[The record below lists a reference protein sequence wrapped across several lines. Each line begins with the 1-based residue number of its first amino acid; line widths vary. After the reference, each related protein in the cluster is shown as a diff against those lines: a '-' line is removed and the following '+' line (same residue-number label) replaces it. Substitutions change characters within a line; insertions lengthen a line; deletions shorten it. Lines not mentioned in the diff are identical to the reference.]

1 MRLEQV
7 QAQEDVLQEHQGLFK
22 MKINEVV
29 LFEADRAAQNA
40 QEINWKQFKTN
51 LAGYAASKG
60 NSDSNRIDAIV
71 WLGLAGHRKAV
82 KLWAPRLGSKAKI
95 KSQAG
100 TLGGFHKSA
109 GGVYNRYIDE
119 ITVNPKYGSI
129 YDLNHTNSF
138 ILAHELRH
146 RGFNIIR
153 NISALKSQMPN
164 DVDLTPTDGNIM
176 NDEHKMLYAIDGNL
190 RDYGYD
196 EDYWARKYLQC
207 NAIVRNW
214 LSSQPVPSDAPEAF
228 RKDLERIYGKPVEI
242 VAQGEKPKTPVDAIK
257 SGDVKVVQAPE
268 KVAKGAKLPGFIRKL
283 LGLDKKKQ
291 TATTPASTGQ
301 QTTAAKQSGTQPA
314 APPAAQP
321 AQQKKAAAAVA
332 RVKPKSKSKIGTDA
346 GDGLV
351 WIVAKNSN
359 GFTRV
364 RPDDPRVAQ
373 QKAAAGIS

>member
-1 MRLEQV
+1 
-7 QAQEDVLQEHQGLFK
+7 

-29 LFEADRAAQNA
+29 LLEADRAAQNA

-51 LAGYAASKG
+51 LAGYAASMG
-60 NSDSNRIDAIV
+60 NSDSNRMDAIV

-82 KLWAPRLGSKAKI
+82 KLWAPGLGSKAKI

-100 TLGGFHKSA
+100 TMGFHSDA
-109 GGVYNRYIDE
+109 GGVYNRYIDQ

-129 YDLNHTNSF
+129 YDFNHTTSF

-164 DVDLTPTDGNIM
+164 DIDLSSALGNTM
-176 NDEHKMLYAIDGNL
+176 NDEHKMLYAIDGL
-190 RDYGYD
+190 LSSQYGYD

-214 LSSQPVPSDAPEAF
+214 LSSQPVPKDAPEAF

-242 VAQGEKPKTPVDAIK
+242 VAPGEKPKTPVNAIK

-283 LGLDKKKQ
+283 LGLDKKKEPA
-291 TATTPASTGQ
+291 TTTPAPTSQ
-301 QTTAAKQSGTQPA
+301 QTKTAKQSGGTQ
-314 APPAAQP
+314 PAAQP

-346 GDGLV
+346 GDGMV

-373 QKAAAGIS
+373 QKAAAGIA

>member
-1 MRLEQV
+1 
-7 QAQEDVLQEHQGLFK
+7 
-22 MKINEVV
+22 MKIDEVV

-60 NSDSNRIDAIV
+60 NSDINRMDAIV

-100 TLGGFHKSA
+100 TLGGFHKDA

-129 YDLNHTNSF
+129 YDLNPRGSF

-164 DVDLTPTDGNIM
+164 DIDLSASDGNVM

-190 RDYGYD
+190 ESQYGYD

-242 VAQGEKPKTPVDAIK
+242 VAQGEKPKTPVNAIK

-283 LGLDKKKQ
+283 LGLDKKKEPA
-291 TATTPASTGQ
+291 TTTPAPTSP
-301 QTTAAKQSGTQPA
+301 QTKTAKQSGGTQ
-314 APPAAQP
+314 PAAQP

-346 GDGLV
+346 GDGMV

-373 QKAAAGIS
+373 QKAAAGIA